1 MINIVFPM
9 KKIFLVL
16 LILLCLP
23 HLFAQNNLTFKGY
36 FSYNQI
42 NAISQSTDR
51 IIVASDNALFSKN
64 LANNE
69 IKTFNTIDG
78 LSGETISTIYYS
90 ALFNKTIIGY
100 KNGLVLILNESDKSI
115 FKAVGIVQKQI
126 PENVKKINSFFEN
139 NGIIYVSCVFGIVQF
154 NLNNNQF
161 GDTYFLGATTNDYQ
175 EVLQTTILNNTIYAA
190 TRNNGIKKADLSN
203 PNLNDYSQWQVFDS
217 SNWNGIATINNQIIA
232 SNTNNLLY
240 KFTGNISSTFYS
252 QLSPTKDF
260 RVFDNRLI
268 VTNES
273 KINVFDD
280 LLNPVYQV
288 NNTAVSAIAPVF
300 TCATLVNKVLYIG
313 TLENGIFTANTS
325 NLSVYENITPNGPLR
340 NAIFAMNAS
349 SSVLW
354 ASYGGFSN
362 DFNPYAYNPFQ
373 PNNLY
378 NVNKYGI
385 SKFDDNGWTNT
396 PFSALLGA
404 TAISS
409 ISVNPKDPNQ
419 VYFSSFHSGLLKTN
433 NGIPSIL
440 YNQTNSLL
448 SSVEDAGP
456 PYVSI
461 RINGTAFDKNGNL
474 WVTNTRAKKAIKVLK
489 PDNTWQAISIE
500 PISSQYAANS
510 YGNIVIDKNNTKWI
524 PSSFDGVIAYNE
536 TGNVLKKIT
545 VGSNSGNLPTFT
557 SKVVALDNKNQLW
570 IGTISGLRI
579 IPNID
584 VFLSPGQ
591 INTTNIV
598 INENGIGQ
606 ELFYEQN
613 IKDIVVDGAN
623 RKWVGTADSGIFLV
637 SPNGQQTIY
646 HFTPDNSPLP
656 SNLILD
662 IDIDP
667 KTGEVYIA
675 TDKGMISFLGTA
687 TTARDN
693 LDNVY
698 IYPNPVRPEYTD
710 TVKISGLLDRATV
723 KITDI
728 EGSLVHEATSEGGTI
743 EWDTTAF
750 GKYKVASGVY
760 MVFIS
765 AKDGEETKVNKIMI
779 IR

>member
-1 MINIVFPM
+1 M
-9 KKIFLVL
+9 KKIFL
-16 LILLCLP
+16 ILFVFLATSF
-23 HLFAQNNLTFKGY
+23 LFAQNNLLFKGY

-42 NAISQSTDR
+42 NGISQSADKV
-51 IIVASDNALFSKN
+51 IIASENALFSKN
-64 LANNE
+64 LSNNE

-78 LSGETISTIYYS
+78 LSGETISAIYYS

-100 KNGLVLILNESDKSI
+100 KNGLIIIINEADKSI
-115 FKAVGIVQKQI
+115 FKAVGIIQKQI
-126 PENVKKINSFFEN
+126 PENVKKINSFYEN
-139 NGIIYVSCVFGIVQF
+139 NGVIYASCLFGIVQF

-175 EVLQTTILNNTIYAA
+175 EVLQTTVLNNTLYAA
-190 TRNNGIKKADLSN
+190 TRSNGIKKADVNN
-203 PNLNDYSQWQVFDS
+203 PNLNDFSQWQVFDS
-217 SNWNGIATINNQIIA
+217 NNYNGIATLNNQIIA

-240 KFTGNISSTFYS
+240 KFTGNISSTFFS
-252 QLSPTKDF
+252 QLLPIKDF

-268 VTNES
+268 VTNNA
-273 KINVFDD
+273 NVYIFDEI
-280 LLNPVYQV
+280 LNPILQL
-288 NNTAVSAIAPVF
+288 NNTTVNAIAPVF
-300 TCATLVNKVLYIG
+300 TCATLVNKTLYIG
-313 TLENGIFTANTS
+313 TLENGVITTTINNPSIF
-325 NLSVYENITPNGPLR
+325 ENITPNGPLR

-354 ASYGGFSN
+354 ASYGGYDN
-362 DFNPYAYNPFQ
+362 EYNPYSYNPYQ
-373 PNNLY
+373 PNNLF

-385 SKFDDNGWTNT
+385 SKFNENGWNNT
-396 PFSALLGA
+396 PYASLLGA

-409 ISVNPKDPNQ
+409 ITVNPKDSNQ

-433 NGIPSIL
+433 NGVPSIL
-440 YNQTNSLL
+440 YNETNSPL
-448 SSVEDAGP
+448 STVEDVP
-456 PYVSI
+456 QPTTYVSI

-474 WVTNTRAKKAIKVLK
+474 WTTNGRAKKAIKVLK
-489 PDNTWQAISIE
+489 ADNSWQSISIE
-500 PISSQYAANS
+500 PISQVYAANS
-510 YGNIVIDKNNTKWI
+510 YSNIAIDKNNTKWI
-524 PSSFDGVIAYNE
+524 ASSFDGVIAYNE
-536 TGNVLKKIT
+536 NGNVLKKIT
-545 VGSNSGNLPTFT
+545 SGANTGNLPTINA
-557 SKVVALDNKNQLW
+557 KAVAIDNKNQLW
-570 IGTISGLRI
+570 IGTVVGLRI
-579 IPNID
+579 IPNVD
-584 VFLSPGQ
+584 AFLSPGQ
-591 INTTNIV
+591 INSTNIV
-598 INENGIGQ
+598 INENGVGQ
-606 ELFYEQN
+606 ELFYEQS

-675 TDKGMISFLGTA
+675 TDKGMISFRGTA
-687 TTARDN
+687 TTASDN

-698 IYPNPVRPEYTD
+698 VYPNPVRPEFTD
-710 TVKISGLLDRATV
+710 TVKISGLLDKATV

-760 MVFIS
+760 MVFVS
-765 AKDGEETKVNKIMI
+765 AKDGVETKVNKIMI

>member
-1 MINIVFPM
+1 MNRFYFTSLIV
-9 KKIFLVL
+9 
-16 LILLCLP
+16 LCFSN
-23 HLFAQNNLTFKGY
+23 LFSQNNLVFKGY

-42 NAISQSTDR
+42 NAISQSSNKVV
-51 IIVASDNALFSKN
+51 VASENALFSKD
-64 LANNE
+64 LSNNE

-78 LSGETISTIYYS
+78 LSGETISTIYFS
-90 ALFNKTIIGY
+90 AALNKTIIGY
-100 KNGLVLILNESDKSI
+100 QNGLIITINEADKSI
-115 FKAVGIVQKQI
+115 FKAVGIIKKQI
-126 PENVKKINSFFEN
+126 PENVKKINSFYEKD
-139 NGIIYVSCVFGIVQF
+139 GIIYASCLFGIVQF
-154 NLNNNQF
+154 NLNNNLF
-161 GDTYFLGATTNDYQ
+161 GDTYFLGATTSDYQ
-175 EVLQTTILNNTIYAA
+175 EVIQTTILNNSIYAV
-190 TRNNGIKKADLSN
+190 TRNNGIKKAEINN
-203 PNLNDYSQWQVFDS
+203 PNLNDYNQWQVFDS
-217 SNWNGIATINNQIIA
+217 GSWNGIANLNNQIIA
-232 SNTNNLLY
+232 SNSNNLLY
-240 KFTGNISSTFYS
+240 KFIGPTSSTFFS
-252 QLSPTKDF
+252 QTAKTKDF
-260 RVFDNRLI
+260 RVVDNRLI
-268 VTNES
+268 VTNEAI
-273 KINVFDD
+273 INIFND
-280 LLNPVYQV
+280 LLSPVLQI
-288 NNTAVSAIAPVF
+288 NSSSINSIPPVF
-300 TCATLVNKVLYIG
+300 TNATIVNNNIYIG
-313 TLENGIFTANTS
+313 TLENGLYETS
-325 NLSVYENITPNGPLR
+325 INNSNSFINITPNCPLR

-362 DFNPYAYNPFQ
+362 DFNPYAYNPLQ
-373 PNNLY
+373 PNNFN
-378 NVNKYGI
+378 NVNKYGV

-396 PFSALLGA
+396 PFSNLLDA
-404 TAISS
+404 TAITS
-409 ISVNPKDPNQ
+409 INVNPKDPNQ

-433 NGIPSIL
+433 NAIPTIL

-448 SSVEDAGP
+448 SSVEDVGP

-524 PSSFDGVIAYNE
+524 ASSFDGVIAYNE
-536 TGNVLKKIT
+536 NGNVLKKIT
-545 VGSNSGNLPTFT
+545 SGPNSGNLPTFT
-557 SKVVALDNKNQLW
+557 TRVVALDNKNQLW
-570 IGTISGLRI
+570 IGTLTGLRI

-584 VFLSPGQ
+584 TFLSPGQ

-623 RKWVGTADSGIFLV
+623 RKWVGTADSGVFLV

-646 HFTPDNSPLP
+646 HFTPENSPLP

-675 TDKGMISFLGTA
+675 TDKGMISFRGTA
-687 TTARDN
+687 TKASEN

-698 IYPNPVRPEYTD
+698 VYPNPVRPDYLD
-710 TVKISGLLDRATV
+710 TVKVSGLLDKATV

-728 EGSLVHEATSEGGTI
+728 EGSLVFEATSEGGTI

-750 GKYKVASGVY
+750 GKYKVATGVY

>member
-1 MINIVFPM
+1 MNRFYFTSLM
-9 KKIFLVL
+9 M
-16 LILLCLP
+16 LCFSN
-23 HLFAQNNLTFKGY
+23 LFSQNNLVFKGY

-42 NAISQSTDR
+42 NAISQSNNKVV
-51 IIVASDNALFSKN
+51 VASENALFSKDLSN
-64 LANNE
+64 SE

-78 LSGETISTIYYS
+78 LSGETISTIYFS
-90 ALFNKTIIGY
+90 AALNKTIIGY
-100 KNGLVLILNESDKSI
+100 QNGLIIIVNEADKSI
-115 FKAVGIVQKQI
+115 FKAVGIINKQI
-126 PENVKKINSFFEN
+126 PENVKKINSFYEKD
-139 NGIIYVSCVFGIVQF
+139 GIIYASCLFGIVQF
-154 NLNNNQF
+154 NLNNNLF
-161 GDTYFLGATTNDYQ
+161 GDTYFLGATTSDYQ
-175 EVLQTTILNNTIYAA
+175 EVIQTTILNNFIYAV
-190 TRNNGIKKADLSN
+190 TRNNGIKKGDINN

-217 SNWNGIATINNQIIA
+217 GSWNGIGNLNNQIIA
-232 SNTNNLLY
+232 SNFNNLLY
-240 KFTGNISSTFYS
+240 KFTGPTSNIFFS
-252 QLSPTKDF
+252 QTSRTKDF
-260 RVFDNRLI
+260 RVVDNKLI

-273 KINVFDD
+273 SINIFND
-280 LLNPVYQV
+280 LLNPVLQINNTSFGPILPVFSNATIV
-288 NNTAVSAIAPVF
+288 NNNI
-300 TCATLVNKVLYIG
+300 YIG
-313 TLENGIFTANTS
+313 TLENGLYETS
-325 NLSVYENITPNGPLR
+325 LNNSSTFINITPNCPLR

-362 DFNPYAYNPFQ
+362 DYNPYAYNPLQ
-373 PNNLY
+373 PNNIN

-385 SKFDDNGWTNT
+385 SRLDDNGWNNS
-396 PFSALLGA
+396 PYASLLGA

-409 ISVNPKDPNQ
+409 INVNPKDPNQ

-440 YNQTNSLL
+440 YDQTNSLL
-448 SSVEDAGP
+448 SSVEDVGP

-524 PSSFDGVIAYNE
+524 ASSFDGIIAYNE
-536 TGNVLKKIT
+536 TGNILKKIT
-545 VGSNSGNLPTFT
+545 SGANSGNLPTFT
-557 SKVVALDNKNQLW
+557 AKVVSLDNKNQLW
-570 IGTISGLRI
+570 IGTINGLRI

-584 VFLSPGQ
+584 AFLSPGQ

-623 RKWVGTADSGIFLV
+623 RKWVGTADSGVFLV

-646 HFTPDNSPLP
+646 HFTPENSPLP

-667 KTGEVYIA
+667 KTGEVYFA
-675 TDKGMISFLGTA
+675 TDKGMISFRGTA
-687 TTARDN
+687 TRANEN

-698 IYPNPVRPEYTD
+698 VYPNPVRPEYQD
-710 TVKISGLLDRATV
+710 TVKVSGLLDRATV

-728 EGSLVHEATSEGGTI
+728 EGSLVFEATSEGGTI

-750 GKYKVASGVY
+750 GKYKVATGVY
-760 MVFIS
+760 MVFVS
-765 AKDGEETKVNKIMI
+765 SKDGDETKVNKIMI